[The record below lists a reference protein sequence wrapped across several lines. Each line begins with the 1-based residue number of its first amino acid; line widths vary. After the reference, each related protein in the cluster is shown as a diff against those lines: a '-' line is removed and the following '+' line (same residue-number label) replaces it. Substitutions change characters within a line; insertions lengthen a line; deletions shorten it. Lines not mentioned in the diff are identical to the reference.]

1 MSPPRCA
8 CACCR
13 VRALQDAGRWVAS
26 PPSCAST
33 ALLALLSALSFVP
46 GRGSVVFA
54 CRSFPRSS
62 STTTLF
68 VCVDCYMFWTDSLLS
83 RVLYNTAENCNSF
96 QNLYEL
102 FVSRVRN
109 LTFAMREL
117 CESRCGL
124 SRQCIFTFLSTRFIT
139 QSTRRVDMVLYVV

>member
-1 MSPPRCA
+1 MHVSFAFFPMMMMS
-8 CACCR
+8 
-13 VRALQDAGRWVAS
+13 
-26 PPSCAST
+26 
-33 ALLALLSALSFVP
+33 LLFF
-46 GRGSVVFA
+46 GRGPPPPARVVETPTNDDAIIVAAVVFA

-62 STTTLF
+62 SSTTLF